1 MIQIKRVP
9 YVGAIVVAGTVLAI
23 FLGAPGKS
31 MAQSGLN
38 STQSSRI
45 AEPVGADSLWADM
58 TAGRWK
64 MNFHG
69 SPSSDDVIVAAWPC
83 FYVSTPGC
91 IPYSNA
97 SFAEAGLTLSTIQ
110 NTFLQAGSSAPTWS
124 SYVMP
129 STVTGCGG
137 SSLVSDGATGFF
149 CGPVPVRLDGA
160 TSGASSGGGFT
171 GVCYS
176 SNCLL
181 FALPSNT
188 GATNYT
194 VDCDLYYSSTST
206 SGGISL
212 QFTYSGSSLT
222 YATFGGSIAKAL
234 SSTANYGVAQSSTS
248 PIGPITGGAANAVST
263 LYPIHVSGTIELP
276 ATDPGNLEV
285 QYENSGSAGTVTVA
299 RGSWCQATLVLP

>member
-38 STQSSRI
+38 STQSGRI

-64 MNFHG
+64 MNFNG

-97 SFAEAGLTLSTIQ
+97 SFAEAGLTLSTTQ

-124 SYVMP
+124 SYAMP

-149 CGPVPVRLDGA
+149 CGLPPVRLDMPTAGV
-160 TSGASSGGGFT
+160 TSSDPFT
-171 GVCYS
+171 EVCYS
-176 SNCLL
+176 TNCLQ
-181 FALPSNT
+181 FTLPSST
-188 GATNYT
+188 AATNYT
-194 VDCDLYYSSTST
+194 VACDLYYHSVTTAGEINLEFQYTGASATV
-206 SGGISL
+206 
-212 QFTYSGSSLT
+212 T
-222 YATFGGSIAKAL
+222 YATFGGVIVKGGGSENYSVYQNSASPWSINGA
-234 SSTANYGVAQSSTS
+234 TV
-248 PIGPITGGAANAVST
+248 TGT
-263 LYPIHVSGTIELP
+263 TTIWPIHFSGTIEIP
-276 ATDPGNLEV
+276 ASSTGTLGLY
-285 QYENSGSAGTVTVA
+285 YENTGSGTTVVD